1 MSRIVRAAGAL
12 VDTIKIN
19 ALTREDR
26 DGRVFWI
33 KRRTWAARP
42 IMACANRFFS
52 AAGNPVV
59 ALTDR
64 AAWRDWEVECFLRLH
79 GERYQAFT
87 HGAGA
92 VAAEEL
98 PGKNLSQHLNAGTLK
113 PSMLAAAAR
122 ELRRAHRQE
131 CAAFPDRL
139 WSHGD
144 PHAGNFVYEE
154 SIDRARLID
163 FEVMHHRTIR
173 ADERHADDLL
183 VLLQDIAGRVSPDD
197 WLPAAQAFLGAY
209 ERPEIIA
216 LLREKLV
223 VPGGFGR
230 VWWAVRTTYLASSEL
245 RRRIG
250 ALRESI

>member
-1 MSRIVRAAGAL
+1 MSRILKAAGAL

-33 KRRTWAARP
+33 KRRTWTARP
-42 IMACANRFFS
+42 IMACANRFFGV
-52 AAGNPVV
+52 AGNPVV

-98 PGKNLSQHLNAGTLK
+98 PGRNLSQHLHDGTLTH
-113 PSMLAAAAR
+113 SMLAAAAR
-122 ELRRAHRQE
+122 ELRRAHQQE
-131 CAAFPDRL
+131 SAAFLDGI

-154 SIDRARLID
+154 ATDRARLID
-163 FEVMHHRTIR
+163 FEVMHHRTMH
-173 ADERHADDLL
+173 AGERHADDLL
-183 VLLQDIAGRVSPDD
+183 VLLQDLAGRVSSDQ
-197 WLPAAQAFLGAY
+197 WLPAALAFLGAY

-216 LLREKLV
+216 RLRQKLV
-223 VPGGFGR
+223 VPGGLGR
-230 VWWAVRTTYLASSEL
+230 VWWAVRTTYLGTSEL
-245 RRRIG
+245 RRRIA
-250 ALRESI
+250 ALRGSI